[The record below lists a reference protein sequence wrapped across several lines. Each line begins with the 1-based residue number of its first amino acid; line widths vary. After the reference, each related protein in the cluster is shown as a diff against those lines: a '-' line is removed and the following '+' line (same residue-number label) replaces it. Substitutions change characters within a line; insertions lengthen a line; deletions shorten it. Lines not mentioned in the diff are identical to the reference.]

1 MNTLTHSCAGHGE
14 EQLHETS
21 QHHVML
27 GRMKKN
33 GSKKT
38 CAILGACSKQPL
50 LVRTTAIV
58 VGLMLPLL
66 STSAELPKVRG
77 DYLERY
83 RDIAKYTKPMMKYVL
98 IRGDSREAYA
108 NETIPTIYLLDIRT
122 KSPDKVFYS
131 PEIDQLIKEDFVLI
145 IDHDSL
151 LVHGKTDY
159 IVISMYRPPSIDPDY
174 TRCWDRSEVEIA
186 YLFAITEGKAKIIDK
201 TFGGCGTYYE
211 VIKAGK
217 TVGYRVTREDFDGT
231 STTDH
236 YLLRRSGLVKQPG
249 PPNKEAQ
256 R

>member
-27 GRMKKN
+27 ARMKKN
-33 GSKKT
+33 GSKKSG
-38 CAILGACSKQPL
+38 AILGACRKQPL

-98 IRGDSREAYA
+98 IRGDSREAY
-108 NETIPTIYLLDIRT
+108 
-122 KSPDKVFYS
+122 
-131 PEIDQLIKEDFVLI
+131 
-145 IDHDSL
+145 
-151 LVHGKTDY
+151 
-159 IVISMYRPPSIDPDY
+159 
-174 TRCWDRSEVEIA
+174 
-186 YLFAITEGKAKIIDK
+186 LFAITEGKAKIIDK

-231 STTDH
+231 STADH

-249 PPNKEAQ
+249 LPNKEAQ